1 VNKMLIESG
10 DLIPVVRDA
19 IEIPWTKRKMQIL
32 SYLFKGPVN
41 FETYVYDTNVGDI
54 AQLSTYFNPEK
65 WTESDLNGKFA
76 NQSTIDE
83 ITIAT
88 ANSQGP
94 NTTNASISPNVSGL
108 PESTSTSATKIKSSS
123 LLPRL
128 MVLAPGYK
136 PLDSA
141 NQGPEEVNE
150 DCWSSIRSSSPRLAA
165 VSPLLDTSDTFPTC
179 KKRNES
185 GIIQGSE
192 KLNEKVFLNCGDN
205 KRSTPNHDL
214 LFNLEIIKKLQNV
227 VSPANSCSSRSSS
240 RAGSRPVSRQS
251 SLSCG
256 SGRTTPAQLS
266 RASSL
271 CRPDR
276 RLSNCTD
283 DLACG
288 DTAMVEGTVQRD
300 HQKVPL
306 PKGLAFLLERRNSG
320 GHNPCTPPPP
330 PPVFD
335 PAQPPP
341 SMRPPTRMTFSSGL
355 NSPRAFSF
363 STPPP
368 GYSGT
373 GIPKLDLA
381 VNKIGDG
388 KPDRILAPWTV
399 AGSEGNDPKISKKRP
414 VPASLEA
421 IRGDDEPIDDIIP
434 LFEVATDNVV
444 DLALTDDA
452 DALRAKGVRMK
463 RVRPLMEHVTVR
475 DQISNAADLL
485 DLPPSNYFT
494 IDSWLENDAT
504 SSLEK

>member
-1 VNKMLIESG
+1 MCI
-10 DLIPVVRDA
+10 
-19 IEIPWTKRKMQIL
+19 
-32 SYLFKGPVN
+32 F
-41 FETYVYDTNVGDI
+41 F
-54 AQLSTYFNPEK
+54 ST
-65 WTESDLNGKFA
+65 WS
-76 NQSTIDE
+76 
-83 ITIAT
+83 
-88 ANSQGP
+88 
-94 NTTNASISPNVSGL
+94 
-108 PESTSTSATKIKSSS
+108 
-123 LLPRL
+123 R
-128 MVLAPGYK
+128 VLT
-136 PLDSA
+136 
-141 NQGPEEVNE
+141 Q
-150 DCWSSIRSSSPRLAA
+150 
-165 VSPLLDTSDTFPTC
+165 
-179 KKRNES
+179 
-185 GIIQGSE
+185 
-192 KLNEKVFLNCGDN
+192 
-205 KRSTPNHDL
+205 
-214 LFNLEIIKKLQNV
+214 

-283 DLACG
+283 DLTCG
-288 DTAMVEGTVQRD
+288 DTAMVEGTVQKD

-320 GHNPCTPPPP
+320 GHNPCTPPLPPP

-388 KPDRILAPWTV
+388 KPDR
-399 AGSEGNDPKISKKRP
+399 
-414 VPASLEA
+414 
-421 IRGDDEPIDDIIP
+421 
-434 LFEVATDNVV
+434 
-444 DLALTDDA
+444 
-452 DALRAKGVRMK
+452 
-463 RVRPLMEHVTVR
+463 
-475 DQISNAADLL
+475 
-485 DLPPSNYFT
+485 
-494 IDSWLENDAT
+494 
-504 SSLEK
+504 